1 MFGGIREKERVLG
14 GGERK
19 TKLRRRGSV
28 EAIVS
33 LKPNMSLFI
42 SRVLTTYY
50 LFYLFIFIILSK
62 RTLLYFLSNE

>member
-14 GGERK
+14 GGEGK
-19 TKLRRRGSV
+19 TKLRRRGGV